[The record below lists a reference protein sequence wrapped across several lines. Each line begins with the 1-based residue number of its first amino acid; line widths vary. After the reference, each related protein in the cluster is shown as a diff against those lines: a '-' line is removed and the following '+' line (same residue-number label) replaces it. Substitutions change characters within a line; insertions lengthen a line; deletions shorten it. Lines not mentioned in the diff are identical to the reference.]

1 MSHEQKLQLSN
12 NIKDCRNSINQ
23 TKSDLINL
31 NNDALDYRRRRILQ
45 LRLIGLKLHLRNL
58 ENQVIL
64 LQK

>member
-1 MSHEQKLQLSN
+1 MSHEQRLQLSN